1 MYTVEFYEND
11 RGVSELWD
19 FLEELRIKSASNKDA
34 RIQYKQ
40 IVLYIQLLQDNG
52 TRLSENVT
60 KHLMDGIWELRPGNN
75 RVFYFCWRGDR
86 FVLLHQF
93 RKKSQKRRG
102 VKLNEQKQNVM
113 IGLQERVSEYE
124 DLERL

>member
-1 MYTVEFYEND
+1 M
-11 RGVSELWD
+11 
-19 FLEELRIKSASNKDA
+19 
-34 RIQYKQ
+34 
-40 IVLYIQLLQDNG
+40 
-52 TRLSENVT
+52 
-60 KHLMDGIWELRPGNN
+60 GIWELRPGNN

>member
-93 RKKSQKRRG
+93 RKKSQKRCG
-102 VKLNEQKQNVM
+102 VKLNEQS
-113 IGLQERVSEYE
+113 RT
-124 DLERL
+124 

>member
-11 RGVSELWD
+11 KGVSELWD
-19 FLEELRIKSASNKDA
+19 FLEELRQKSASSKDA

-52 TRLSENVT
+52 THLSENVT
-60 KHLMDGIWELRPGNN
+60 KHLTEDIWELRPGNN
-75 RVFYFCWRGDR
+75 RVFYFCWQGHR

-93 RKKSQKRRG
+93 RKKSQKTPRR
-102 VKLNEQKQNVM
+102 E
-113 IGLQERVSEYE
+113 IERAKA
-124 DLERL
+124 ERDDWLARRKE